1 MTRAELQTWI
11 DTQDWPAIFAAAQSD
26 IAEALTQ
33 LRQERVVCREWL
45 EEPMI

>member
-1 MTRAELQTWI
+1 MTRSELQAWV
-11 DTQDWPAIFAAAQSD
+11 DAQDWPAIY
-26 IAEALTQ
+26 AEAKRDVAEAIKQ

>member
-1 MTRAELQTWI
+1 MTRSELQAWV
-11 DTQDWPAIFAAAQSD
+11 DAQDWQMIFASAQRD

-45 EEPMI
+45 EEPML